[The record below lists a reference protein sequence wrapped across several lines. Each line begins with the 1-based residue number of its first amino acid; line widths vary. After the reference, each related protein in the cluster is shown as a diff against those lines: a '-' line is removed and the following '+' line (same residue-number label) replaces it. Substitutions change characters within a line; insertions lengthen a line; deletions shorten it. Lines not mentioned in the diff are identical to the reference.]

1 MHAACVPN
9 SCYMPFHAWYSA
21 AFAYQTWCW
30 HVQLAQDPSSVA
42 LRGERTG
49 RATHGPIM
57 ASVLAND
64 GITRG
69 KSN

>member
-1 MHAACVPN
+1 
-9 SCYMPFHAWYSA
+9 MPFHAWYSE

-30 HVQLAQDPSSVA
+30 HVQLAQDHSSVA
-42 LRGERTG
+42 LRDERTG
-49 RATHGPIM
+49 CTARGPIM

>member
-1 MHAACVPN
+1 
-9 SCYMPFHAWYSA
+9 MPFHARYSA

-42 LRGERTG
+42 LRDERTG
-49 RATHGPIM
+49 CTARGPIM

-64 GITRG
+64 GIT
-69 KSN
+69 